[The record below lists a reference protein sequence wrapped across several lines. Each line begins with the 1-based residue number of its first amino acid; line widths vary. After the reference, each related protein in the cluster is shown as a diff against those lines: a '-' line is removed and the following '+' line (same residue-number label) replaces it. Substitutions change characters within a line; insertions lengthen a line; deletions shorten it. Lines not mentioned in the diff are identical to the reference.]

1 MGLVEEKQRWERF
14 LNVWREEP
22 PKGAET
28 PREAIWK
35 LNKATLWYY
44 PAGNKRYATPIYLIY
59 SLINQ
64 ATILDLSTGSSVI
77 EAFVDEGFDVYLID
91 FGVPGYEDKDLTM
104 EDYIVKY
111 IQNGA
116 RRVLRHSGVDELSV
130 MGFCLGGTL
139 AAIYASVAK
148 EPIKN
153 LILDVAPIDFSVWP
167 TFSQWIQ
174 ALRVEELSFERLIN
188 QVGLIPSRH
197 MEAGVRL
204 ITSPM
209 YVSPYLSLLNK
220 ANNEQYVEKWRSFR
234 RWTKEHIPMPG
245 GVLNQLLNDFL
256 RGNKIV
262 EGALT
267 VDGKRADLSN
277 IKANLLV
284 IASTYDRL
292 VPKVTTMKI
301 MDLVSSE
308 DKTFHELQG
317 GHATLTNNGKL
328 PDYLQD
334 WLPERSTPLH

>member
-28 PREAIWK
+28 ERVAIWK

-44 PAGNKRYATPIYLIY
+44 PAVNKRYATPIYLIY
-59 SLINQ
+59 SLINK
-64 ATILDLSTGSSVI
+64 ATILDLYSGSSVI
-77 EAFVDEGFDVYLID
+77 EALVNEGFDVYLID
-91 FGVPGYEDKDLTM
+91 FGIPGYEDKDLTM
-104 EDYIVKY
+104 DDYIVKY

-116 RRVLRHSGVDELSV
+116 KRVLRHSGEDELTV
-130 MGFCLGGTL
+130 IGFCLGGTL
-139 AAIYASVAK
+139 AAMYASIAE

-167 TFSQWIQ
+167 TFSEWIQ
-174 ALRVEELSFERLIN
+174 ALRAEELGFDRLIET
-188 QVGLIPSRH
+188 VGLIPSRH
-197 MEAGVRL
+197 MEAGVRI

-209 YVSPYLSLLNK
+209 YLSPFLSLLNK
-220 ANNEQYVEKWRSFR
+220 ANNEPYVGKWRAFR

-245 GVLNQLLNDFL
+245 GVLNQLLTDFV
-256 RGNKIV
+256 RGNKLV
-262 EGALT
+262 EGT
-267 VDGKRADLSN
+267 MIVDGKRADLSN
-277 IKANLLV
+277 IEANLLV

-292 VPKVTTMKI
+292 VPKETTMKI

-308 DKTFHELQG
+308 DKTYHELPG

-328 PDYLQD
+328 PDYLQN
-334 WLPERSTPLH
+334 WVPERSNPLY